1 MRLRQ
6 WDRRKLR
13 LAVSAN
19 EIRRFFASTGRTM
32 MKRMKR
38 AQAGSSMMIAGCSAL
53 ARPHRRCLAILG
65 LIVALTGGFA
75 ASATAQAVLTS
86 PQLATV
92 VAVKSWK
99 ALRDERVVKQDLD
112 YSCGAAS
119 LATILEAFYGKAIT
133 EEQILK
139 DMATDDAAASFDDMA
154 KVLAKYGF
162 KGVGVALGFE
172 QLQQLRIPAVVYL
185 RYRGDDHF
193 SVLRGVSQHAVRLAD
208 PSWGNRHFSKAQF
221 LQMWH
226 TRDDPTLKGKVL
238 LVLPAGTQ
246 TAPPAGH
253 ADFFARP
260 QRPILPEELLLIR
273 QL

>member
-19 EIRRFFASTGRTM
+19 EIDRCFASIGRTM
-32 MKRMKR
+32 MKPMKT
-38 AQAGSSMMIAGCSAL
+38 AQAGSSMMMIVACLAL
-53 ARPHRRCLAILG
+53 AAPHRRNLTSLG

-92 VAVKSWK
+92 VPVKSWK

-139 DMATDDAAASFDDMA
+139 DMATEDAAASFEDMA

-172 QLQQLRIPAVVYL
+172 QLQQLKIPAVVYL

-193 SVLRGVSQHAVRLAD
+193 SVLRGVSQLAGAAVRMKRLA
-208 PSWGNRHFSKAQF
+208 PSAESHIDCYTHRIV
-221 LQMWH
+221 
-226 TRDDPTLKGKVL
+226 DCC
-238 LVLPAGTQ
+238 
-246 TAPPAGH
+246 
-253 ADFFARP
+253 
-260 QRPILPEELLLIR
+260 QRLAVAHMFR
-273 QL
+273 R